1 MKLTVT
7 LPTHSY
13 DLTIETGAL
22 DKIGTWVRS
31 LWQPQRVAI
40 ITDETVN
47 KLYGAAVEKELQAA
61 GFETSLIAVAAGEQ
75 SKSLETAQLLYDF
88 LAEQQLT
95 RSDGLIALG
104 GGVVGD
110 LAGFVA
116 STYMRGIHFLQ
127 VPTTLLAQVDSSIG
141 GKTAVNTKK
150 AKNLV
155 GTFAQP
161 DGVLIDP
168 NTLKTLEP
176 RRVREGIAEIV
187 KSAAIADVE
196 LWHRLSSLENEQDLV
211 VHAEEIIT
219 ACCKIKRDVVEEDEL
234 DLGLRLILN
243 FGHTIGHALENTAG
257 YGVITHG
264 EGVSLGMIQIT
275 QVAEQRGL
283 SPLGTTQELVT
294 MLEKFHLPITT
305 DRWPEE
311 RLYQAITHDK
321 KTRGGQIKII
331 VLEKIGQ
338 AKIVSLPTEE
348 IRAFLNREGG
358 I

>member
-168 NTLKTLEP
+168 LVLETLGKRELIEGMGEVIKYGLIEDPVLWTLLTELDGS
-176 RRVREGIAEIV
+176 VESILEYAETLIEHSCQV
-187 KSAAIADVE
+187 K
-196 LWHRLSSLENEQDLV
+196 RKMV
-211 VHAEEIIT
+211 V
-219 ACCKIKRDVVEEDEL
+219 EDEL
-234 DLGLRLILN
+234 DNGVRLYLN
-243 FGHTIGHALENTAG
+243 FGHTIGHAIEATAG
-257 YGVITHG
+257 YGKVMHG
-264 EGVSLGMIQIT
+264 EAVAMGMVQISKVAEEKGLMPAGIT
-275 QVAEQRGL
+275 QSITDMCQKFGL
-283 SPLGTTQELVT
+283 PVDYENWDVD
-294 MLEKFHLPITT
+294 K
-305 DRWPEE
+305 
-311 RLYQAITHDK
+311 LYQALTHDK
-321 KTRGGQIKII
+321 KARGNTLKL
-331 VLEKIGQ
+331 VLVPELGSATIHS
-338 AKIVSLPTEE
+338 VSLEE
-348 IRAFLNREGG
+348 MKDYLVK
-358 I
+358 

>member
-176 RRVREGIAEIV
+176 RRVRV
-187 KSAAIADVE
+187 
-196 LWHRLSSLENEQDLV
+196 SSLENEQDLV
-211 VHAEEIIT
+211 AHAEEIIT

-257 YGVITHG
+257 YGVIAHG

-294 MLEKFHLPITT
+294 MLEKFDLPVTT

>member
-1 MKLTVT
+1 
-7 LPTHSY
+7 
-13 DLTIETGAL
+13 
-22 DKIGTWVRS
+22 
-31 LWQPQRVAI
+31 
-40 ITDETVN
+40 
-47 KLYGAAVEKELQAA
+47 
-61 GFETSLIAVAAGEQ
+61 
-75 SKSLETAQLLYDF
+75 
-88 LAEQQLT
+88 
-95 RSDGLIALG
+95 
-104 GGVVGD
+104 
-110 LAGFVA
+110 
-116 STYMRGIHFLQ
+116 MRGIHFLQ

-211 VHAEEIIT
+211 AHAEEIIT

-257 YGVITHG
+257 YGVIAHG

-294 MLEKFHLPITT
+294 MLEKFDLPVTT

>member
-1 MKLTVT
+1 M
-7 LPTHSY
+7 
-13 DLTIETGAL
+13 
-22 DKIGTWVRS
+22 
-31 LWQPQRVAI
+31 
-40 ITDETVN
+40 
-47 KLYGAAVEKELQAA
+47 
-61 GFETSLIAVAAGEQ
+61 
-75 SKSLETAQLLYDF
+75 
-88 LAEQQLT
+88 T

-211 VHAEEIIT
+211 AHAEEIIWPV
-219 ACCKIKRDVVEEDEL
+219 A
-234 DLGLRLILN
+234 RLN
-243 FGHTIGHALENTAG
+243 
-257 YGVITHG
+257 VM
-264 EGVSLGMIQIT
+264 S
-275 QVAEQRGL
+275 
-283 SPLGTTQELVT
+283 S
-294 MLEKFHLPITT
+294 
-305 DRWPEE
+305 
-311 RLYQAITHDK
+311 K
-321 KTRGGQIKII
+321 KM
-331 VLEKIGQ
+331 
-338 AKIVSLPTEE
+338 
-348 IRAFLNREGG
+348 N
-358 I
+358 